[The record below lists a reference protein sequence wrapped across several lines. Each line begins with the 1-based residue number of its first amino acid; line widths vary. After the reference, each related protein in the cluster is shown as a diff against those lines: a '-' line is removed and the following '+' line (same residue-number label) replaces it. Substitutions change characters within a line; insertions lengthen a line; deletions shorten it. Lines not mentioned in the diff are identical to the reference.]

1 MAWSWNAQNAQQ
13 DANCSL
19 GRMEPRPDPM
29 ASETQNCTFQCFL
42 CWQWHIVLAS
52 AFYVVLLDWHLIAR
66 HCMHNPPVVSGVKLW
81 WKEGLINVSATGWG
95 ITWWL
100 GSPVA
105 TRFSTQGRLVCGW
118 SEVAWHCDLP
128 WGTCRDDSLFT
139 SAFFDSSAP
148 RFVVLMIWSKSCTFE
163 YPHTATRHTPAT
175 CFGRKG
181 DTWVLSATTCYH
193 YRSLDMSLFAVAL
206 SLQPSS
212 RPRDVD
218 WAPRGHFVTPHIH
231 FGAQLLTTIPYNTIQ
246 YHKDPQSTFR
256 CIRHGCECVPRQV
269 VSSNALFF
277 SEGHTAVAMK
287 AAAPSAFAKFAGD
300 GPLCKWKP
308 EIYTQDDSIFDRH
321 SDKWLLQSAMRQTTS
336 LT

>member
-1 MAWSWNAQNAQQ
+1 MAWRSWNAQNAQQ
-13 DANCSL
+13 EANCSL

-42 CWQWHIVLAS
+42 CWQWHVVLAS

-193 YRSLDMSLFAVAL
+193 YRSLNMSLFAVAL

-231 FGAQLLTTIPYNTIQ
+231 FGAQLLTIPYNTIQ
-246 YHKDPQSTFR
+246 YHTIPQRSTKYISMHSARMWMCTTSGRVFK
-256 CIRHGCECVPRQV
+256 CLVFLWGSHCCCY
-269 VSSNALFF
+269 
-277 SEGHTAVAMK
+277 EGRSTQC
-287 AAAPSAFAKFAGD
+287 
-300 GPLCKWKP
+300 LCKIWWWWTPVQMKTWNLH
-308 EIYTQDDSIFDRH
+308 IR
-321 SDKWLLQSAMRQTTS
+321 WLHFWQT
-336 LT
+336 